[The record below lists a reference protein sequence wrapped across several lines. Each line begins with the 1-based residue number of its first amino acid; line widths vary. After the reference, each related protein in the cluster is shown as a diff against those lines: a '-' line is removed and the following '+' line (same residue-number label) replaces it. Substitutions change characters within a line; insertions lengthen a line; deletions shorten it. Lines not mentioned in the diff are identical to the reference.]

1 MTTPWSGAALA
12 EAIEA
17 FAPGST
23 DKSHGGDVWLKP
35 EAAFMVCEGLKSRP
49 EFKFDLLS
57 SVTAVDYID
66 HFEVVYH
73 LTSLPKN
80 ASAVLKIRVG
90 LGRTDA
96 VVPSVVPIWRGADYQ
111 EREVWDL
118 MGVRFKGHPNH
129 KRIML
134 WEGFPGHPLLKDYVT
149 YDQSIVAS
157 LAPDDGAYAAGSET
171 AVEPG
176 TAGSQPAPGAGAEA

>member
-17 FAPGST
+17 FAPGSVENSQST
-23 DKSHGGDVWLKP
+23 DVWIKSDSI
-35 EAAFMVCEGLKSRP
+35 ADVCEGLKTRS
-49 EFKFDLLS
+49 EFKFDLLN

-73 LTSLPKN
+73 LTSLPMN
-80 ASAVLKIRVG
+80 ASAILKTRVG
-90 LGRTDA
+90 LGRSEA
-96 VVPSVVPIWRGADYQ
+96 FVPSVVSVWRGADYQ

-118 MGVRFKGHPNH
+118 MGIRFEGHPNH

-134 WEGFPGHPLLKDYVT
+134 WEGFPGHPLRKDYVT
-149 YDQSIVAS
+149 YDQSISKSVSKAD
-157 LAPDDGAYAAGSET
+157 A
-171 AVEPG
+171 
-176 TAGSQPAPGAGAEA
+176 

>member
-23 DKSHGGDVWLKP
+23 EKSRDGDVWLRP
-35 EAAFMVCEGLKSRP
+35 EAIFTVCEGLKERP
-49 EFKFDLLS
+49 EFKFDLLN

-73 LTSLPKN
+73 LTSLPMN
-80 ASAVLKIRVG
+80 ASAVLKARVG

-96 VVPSVVPIWRGADYQ
+96 SVPSVVPIWRGADYQ

-118 MGVRFKGHPNH
+118 MGISFKGHPNH

-134 WEGFPGHPLLKDYVT
+134 WEGFPGHPLRKDYVT

-157 LAPDDGAYAAGSET
+157 VPETEDDGAGDVPAGQDTTSE
-171 AVEPG
+171 VDG
-176 TAGSQPAPGAGAEA
+176 

>member
-57 SVTAVDYID
+57 SVTAVD
-66 HFEVVYH
+66 
-73 LTSLPKN
+73 
-80 ASAVLKIRVG
+80 
-90 LGRTDA
+90 
-96 VVPSVVPIWRGADYQ
+96 
-111 EREVWDL
+111 
-118 MGVRFKGHPNH
+118 
-129 KRIML
+129 
-134 WEGFPGHPLLKDYVT
+134 
-149 YDQSIVAS
+149 
-157 LAPDDGAYAAGSET
+157 
-171 AVEPG
+171 
-176 TAGSQPAPGAGAEA
+176 

>member
-17 FAPGST
+17 LAPGST
-23 DKSHGGDVWLKP
+23 EKSRDGDVWLKP
-35 EAAFMVCEGLKSRP
+35 EAIFAVCEGLKERP
-49 EFKFDLLS
+49 EFKFDLLN

-73 LTSLPKN
+73 LTSLPMN
-80 ASAVLKIRVG
+80 ASAVLKARVG
-90 LGRTDA
+90 LGRTEA
-96 VVPSVVPIWRGADYQ
+96 SIASVVPIWRGADYQ

-118 MGVRFKGHPNH
+118 MGISFRGHPNH

-134 WEGFPGHPLLKDYVT
+134 WEGFPGHPLRKDFVT

-157 LAPDDGAYAAGSET
+157 LPETEDDGAGDVPAGQGTTSE
-171 AVEPG
+171 VDG
-176 TAGSQPAPGAGAEA
+176 

>member
-23 DKSHGGDVWLKP
+23 EKSRGGDGWLKP
-35 EAAFMVCEGLKSRP
+35 EAAFKVWEGLKSRP
-49 EFKFDLLS
+49 EFKFDLLNG
-57 SVTAVDYID
+57 VTAVDYID

-118 MGVRFKGHPNH
+118 MGIRFEGHPNH

-134 WEGFPGHPLLKDYVT
+134 WEGFPGHPLRKDYVT

-157 LAPDDGAYAAGSET
+157 LPPDDGADEAESET
-171 AVEPG
+171 TVEPG
-176 TAGSQPAPGAGAEA
+176 TAGSRPAPGAEA